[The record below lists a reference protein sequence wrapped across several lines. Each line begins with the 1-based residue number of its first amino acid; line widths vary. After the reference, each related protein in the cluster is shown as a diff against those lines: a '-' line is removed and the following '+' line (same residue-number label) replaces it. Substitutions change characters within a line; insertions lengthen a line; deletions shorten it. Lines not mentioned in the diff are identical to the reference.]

1 MEGDHRPKPE
11 VSGRRH
17 KGVRDAEGMWV
28 VLLTALLS
36 LRVANP
42 ADVDAKS
49 LSFVLDTTAN
59 RATEAQAMAAHLGQ
73 AGINAEVR
81 VWQPSVLL
89 AQILAG
95 QRMAYTTDWA
105 AHTSIRSTW
114 PCRSM

>member
-1 MEGDHRPKPE
+1 MRG
-11 VSGRRH
+11 GRW
-17 KGVRDAEGMWV
+17 A
-28 VLLTALLS
+28 ALLAALVS
-36 LRVANP
+36 LAVAN
-42 ADVDAKS
+42 AMDVDAKS

-59 RATEAQAMAAHLGQ
+59 RATEAQAIVAQLGQ

-95 QRMAYTTDWA
+95 QRVAYTTDWA

-114 PCRSM
+114 QCRST